1 MRSFNRTV
9 LIGNVGGDV
18 VMRHTQS
25 GKPVVNLSLA
35 THTRRKDQEDIT
47 TWHRIV
53 LWDRL
58 AELAQQYVKK
68 GQALYVEG
76 PLSQRDW
83 TDNKGVERTSAE
95 ITAREMIFLDQPA
108 ARGATP
114 FDAPSSGQSR
124 DGEELDEVI
133 EELAM

>member
-9 LIGNVGGDV
+9 LIGNVGGDA
-18 VMRHTQS
+18 VMRHTHN

-58 AELAQQYVKK
+58 AELAHQYVKK

-76 PLSQRDW
+76 PVSHRDW
-83 TDNKGVERTSAE
+83 IDKQGVERTSAE
-95 ITAREMIFLDQPA
+95 VTAREMIFLDQPA
-108 ARGATP
+108 TPGETP
-114 FDAPSSGQSR
+114 FDSATSGQSR
-124 DGEELDEVI
+124 DGEELGEVI